1 METRS
6 NRRWCHIESEKF
18 TNWSGSVEFTPR
30 SRIRARDSAEVV
42 SAVRRAREHG
52 RSVRPVGSGHSSMP
66 LVATDDVLLSV
77 DDLSGVEATD
87 PERGLATVLPG
98 TGLADLGAELRE
110 SGLGLENLGDVDYQ
124 SIAGAIGTGTHGTG
138 ARLGNLS
145 STLVG
150 GTLVTGTG
158 DEVSFGHEA
167 GATEENRGDS
177 AHGRPEGVADD
188 DLARAAQVSL
198 GALGVFTRMTLR
210 VRPYYELHRRNWM
223 THIDWVLDNYAELVD
238 SHRHMDFYWYPRSDL
253 AQVRLLDEPGREPD
267 LRPPPGSLKTE
278 ETGPAYEILPNDRHL
293 LFEEMEY
300 ALPLDTEL
308 AAFRRARER
317 IKARHRSIVG
327 WRVLVR
333 TVAADQGLLS
343 PFHGRPSMTIA
354 LLQNASLPHE
364 EYFSDMEPLFL
375 EHAGRP
381 HWGKKHRLGADEL
394 AARYPEWDEF
404 SRVRERLDPDG
415 VFLNDHLRELLV
427 TGTGP
432 AAPGGR

>member
-1 METRS
+1 M
-6 NRRWCHIESEKF
+6 
-18 TNWSGSVEFTPR
+18 
-30 SRIRARDSAEVV
+30 V

-77 DDLSGVEATD
+77 DELSGVEATD

-98 TGLADLGAELRE
+98 TGLADLGAALRE

-124 SIAGAIGTGTHGTG
+124 SIAGAVGTGTHGTG

-158 DEVSFGHEA
+158 DEVSFGPTA
-167 GATEENRGDS
+167 GTTGGHPGDHDRPAPSEVTE
-177 AHGRPEGVADD
+177 D
-188 DLARAAQVSL
+188 DLTHAAQVSL

-223 THIDWVLDNYAELVD
+223 THIDWVLDNYAELVH

-267 LRPPPGSLKTE
+267 LRQPPGSLKTE

-293 LFEEMEY
+293 HFEEMEY
-300 ALPLDTEL
+300 ALPLDTDL
-308 AAFRRARER
+308 TVFRRARER

-333 TVAADQGLLS
+333 TVAADHGFLS
-343 PFHGRPSMTIA
+343 PFYGRPSMTIA
-354 LLQNASLPHE
+354 LLQNASLPYE

-375 EHAGRP
+375 EHDGRP
-381 HWGKKHRLGADEL
+381 HWGKKHRLGAAEL
-394 AARYPEWDEF
+394 AAKYPEWDEF